1 MIKSDLCI
9 PPLMRATQVIVNIQ
23 NFVVLQLFCKTII
36 HFIFFIIII
45 KNVMLLNIVIQFLK
59 TLQLEYK
66 MEAHAR
72 IKEISALHKN
82 LCIAVMD
89 FCYLLKYCF
98 KLCYFNGHS
107 LSFVNDIF
115 SLVII
120 NAIDKLRI
128 PF

>member
-1 MIKSDLCI
+1 MHSSADAGDTGNSKHPEFCRFAII
-9 PPLMRATQVIVNIQ
+9 
-23 NFVVLQLFCKTII
+23 LQKTII
-36 HFIFFIIII
+36 HFIYFIIII
-45 KNVMLLNIVIQFLK
+45 KNVMLLNIVIQFHK

-82 LCIAVMD
+82 LCIAVRD